1 MVEQW
6 FHKPLIWVQIP
17 FSLYLFFIQKN
28 ETIFYIE

>member
-17 FSLYLFFIQKN
+17 FSLLFFIQKN
-28 ETIFYIE
+28 KTIFYIE